1 MEVRHHIRIAGRA
14 RAPRPVGTVVR
25 LLGRS
30 ILVGALALAPFAA
43 PALAGEKPLRLPGG
57 DVVKIDA
64 ADVAQQRPK
73 AGAHPFA
80 TREQRAAVRPMRWS
94 GAESAP
100 PRAQAAPARVPAGPA
115 GAADGGGAPPFAE
128 YLARSHFP
136 DAWEALDAAA
146 KAAGEPAAEPAG
158 EKDGAHHPYVRF
170 PGNYYTSRW
179 QLAPWNK
186 IGKLYFTTPSGGSSY
201 CTANVASGNSV
212 IITAAHCVYTRGQG
226 FNSNFVFVPA
236 DRYGVAPYGSFGWSS
251 ASVMGNWINQGGRR
265 WDVAVVKLAG
275 EASTGV
281 PVTSYVGWLGRSWNQ
296 PYSEFHYSIGYASN
310 FSTQY
315 TTVCAGQTYSS
326 PAEGDNVLVQG
337 CDMTYGSSG
346 GGWLRQFAHDS
357 HGGNYV
363 NAVVSG
369 PHIGDFGQSYVGPRF
384 ASDNIVPLCN
394 AIGC

>member
-1 MEVRHHIRIAGRA
+1 MEVRYHAPIAGDPP
-14 RAPRPVGTVVR
+14 APHPIAAAIR

-30 ILVGALALAPFAA
+30 ILVGALVLAPFAA
-43 PALAGEKPLRLPGG
+43 PALAGERVVRVPGG
-57 DVVKIDA
+57 DVVRLDATDA
-64 ADVAQQRPK
+64 AQRSPK

-80 TREQRAAVRPMRWS
+80 TREQRAAATPMRWS
-94 GAESAP
+94 GGE
-100 PRAQAAPARVPAGPA
+100 PASKTPADTTPAGPA
-115 GAADGGGAPPFAE
+115 GSAGGGGAPPFAD

-136 DAWEALDAAA
+136 EAWAELDAAR
-146 KAAGEPAAEPAG
+146 AGDTPETAAEPAA

-170 PGNYYTSRW
+170 PGNYYASRW

-251 ASVMGNWINQGGRR
+251 ATVMNNWINQGGRR
-265 WDVAVVKLAG
+265 WDVAVIKLAG

-346 GGWLRQFAHDS
+346 GGWLRQFAHNS